1 MRLLIAWVVT
11 LGLGCVEPFHG
22 SHINFDLEGI
32 ATPCEAITTYQLPAP
47 KACTGKREEDRF
59 LYYYE
64 LWAVLDRS
72 VLQRVLYFTVQP
84 HLFKDEQLKLEQDE
98 IKLADGTRF
107 QMDPRQRFSEM
118 NAADREKVLDLLLK
132 AESALAITSYSKNKF
147 KAAGQ
152 LADHFYLGNHL
163 HLTSAHNGTYLGQV
177 RGFHPQGQLIL
188 SGATATSPLS
198 LRGLSALMLTVEGA
212 DPDRPDPRPSN
223 LVVLDGEAERRS
235 DALFHV
241 VARSKHD
248 SAAQGLF
255 SIAISLDTEELF

>member
-1 MRLLIAWVVT
+1 MRLLIACVVT
-11 LGLGCVEPFHG
+11 LGLGCVEPFRG
-22 SHINFDLEGI
+22 SHINFDLEGLS
-32 ATPCEAITTYQLPAP
+32 TPCEAISAYQLPAARP
-47 KACTGKREEDRF
+47 CTGKRAEDRF

-84 HLFKDEQLKLEQDE
+84 HLFKDEQLKLEQDG
-98 IKLADGTRF
+98 IRLADGTRF

-118 NAADREKVLDLLLK
+118 RAPDQEKVLDLLVK
-132 AESALAITSYSKNKF
+132 AESALAITSYSKDQF

-152 LADHFYLGNHL
+152 LADSFYLGNHL

-177 RGFHPQGQLIL
+177 RGFHPYGQIML

-198 LRGLSALMLTVEGA
+198 LGGLSALMITVEGE
-212 DPDRPDPRPSN
+212 DPARPNPRPSS
-223 LVVLDGEAERRS
+223 LVVLDGEAERQS
-235 DALFHV
+235 DSLLHV

-248 SAAQGLF
+248 PAARGLF
-255 SIAISLDTEELF
+255 SIATSLDTEELF